1 MKTIVVATDFSPAAE
16 NAARYA
22 LQFAKNIGAGIKLC
36 HAFKVPT
43 EAPMAAQV
51 AWPLEDYPTLKEDI
65 TADLSDLSGKLSS
78 EERAISD
85 PSSFHPGITCGSE
98 VGTVT
103 DVARNFVD
111 QERSGLLVMGTWGNG
126 ELSRVFLGSNSREM
140 IDKAKFPV
148 LLVPTDA
155 VYSGVKKI
163 AFATDL
169 SKSDVEIIHSLGI
182 LARPFNAEILIAH
195 VTGEKYDDP
204 QHQQKVDSF
213 LNEITCKADYP
224 KVYYRHIKSRNVN
237 NGLEW
242 LAEHGQVDILAMVHR
257 PHSFLQ
263 KIFIGS
269 HTNHLARQIEVPL
282 LVFPEGFSGLI

>member
-22 LQFAKNIGAGIKLC
+22 LHFAKNMRAGIKLC
-36 HAFKVPT
+36 HAFKVPS

-51 AWPLEDYPTLKEDI
+51 AWPLEDYETVKEDV
-65 TADLSDLSGKLSS
+65 TADLSSLADKLANEEKAVS
-78 EERAISD
+78 E
-85 PSSFHPGITCGSE
+85 PSSFHPEITYGSE
-98 VGTVT
+98 VGAVT
-103 DVARNFVD
+103 DVARNFIAG
-111 QERSGLLVMGTWGNG
+111 EKSGLLVMGTWGNG
-126 ELSRVFLGSNSREM
+126 ELSRVFLGSNSKEM
-140 IDKAKFPV
+140 IEKAAFPV

-155 VYSGVKKI
+155 TYNGVKKI

-169 SKSDVEIIHSLGI
+169 SKPDVEIIHSLGI
-182 LARPFNAEILIAH
+182 LAYPFNAEILIAH
-195 VTGEKYDDP
+195 VTDEKYDDP
-204 QHQQKVDSF
+204 QHQQKVDAF

-242 LAEHGQVDILAMVHR
+242 LAEHGQIDVLAMVHR

-269 HTNHLARQIEVPL
+269 HTHQIARQVEIPL
-282 LVFPEGFSGLI
+282 LVFPEGYNALI

>member
-22 LQFAKNIGAGIKLC
+22 LHFAKNIKAGIKLC
-36 HAFKVPT
+36 HAFKVPA

-51 AWPLEDYPTLKEDI
+51 AWPLEDYATLKEDI
-65 TADLSDLSGKLSS
+65 TADFSSLAEKLSN
-78 EERAISD
+78 EEKAVSQ
-85 PSSFHPGITCGSE
+85 PSSFHPGITYGSE
-98 VGTVT
+98 IGAVT
-103 DVARNFVD
+103 DVARNFID
-111 QERSGLLVMGTWGNG
+111 EEKSGLLVMGTWGNG
-126 ELSRVFLGSNSREM
+126 ELSRVFLGSNSKEM
-140 IDKAKFPV
+140 VEKATFPV

-155 VYSGVKKI
+155 AYNGVKKI

-169 SKSDVEIIHSLGI
+169 SKSDVDIIHSLGI

-195 VTGEKYDDP
+195 VTDEKYDDP
-204 QHQQKVDSF
+204 EHQQKVDSF
-213 LNEITCKADYP
+213 LSDITGKADYP

-257 PHSFLQ
+257 PHSFFK

-269 HTNHLARQIEVPL
+269 HTEKIARQVEVPL
-282 LVFPEGFSGLI
+282 LVFPEGYHAVI

>member
-22 LQFAKNIGAGIKLC
+22 LHFAKNIKAGIKLC
-36 HAFKVPT
+36 HAFKVPA

-51 AWPLEDYPTLKEDI
+51 AWPLEDYETVKEDV
-65 TADLSDLSGKLSS
+65 TADLSSLADKLAN
-78 EERAISD
+78 EERAVSQ
-85 PSSFHPGITCGSE
+85 PSSFHPEITYGSE
-98 VGTVT
+98 VGAVT
-103 DVARNFVD
+103 DVARNFIAG
-111 QERSGLLVMGTWGNG
+111 EKSGLLVMGTWGNG
-126 ELSRVFLGSNSREM
+126 ELSRVFLGSNSNAM
-140 IDKAKFPV
+140 IEKAAFPV

-155 VYSGVKKI
+155 TYNGVKKI

-182 LARPFNAEILIAH
+182 LAYPFNAEILIAH
-195 VTGEKYDDP
+195 VTDEKYDDP
-204 QHQQKVDSF
+204 QHQQKVDAF

-224 KVYYRHIKSRNVN
+224 NVYYRHIKSRNVN

-242 LAEHGQVDILAMVHR
+242 LAEHGQIDILAMVHR
-257 PHSFLQ
+257 PHSFFQ

-269 HTNHLARQIEVPL
+269 HTHQIARQVEIPL
-282 LVFPEGFSGLI
+282 LVFPEGYNALI

>member
-22 LQFAKNIGAGIKLC
+22 LQFAKNIKAGIKLC

-43 EAPMAAQV
+43 ETPMAAQV

-65 TADLSDLSGKLSS
+65 TADLSALSEKLAA
-78 EERAISD
+78 EERAISA
-85 PSSFHPGITCGSE
+85 PSSFHPEITYGSE

-103 DVARNFVD
+103 DVARNFMD
-111 QERSGLLVMGTWGNG
+111 GERSGLLVMGTWGNG

-155 VYSGVKKI
+155 VYNGVKKI

-169 SKSDVEIIHSLGI
+169 SRSDVEIIHSLGI
-182 LARPFNAEILIAH
+182 LAHPFNAEILIAH
-195 VTGEKYDDP
+195 VTDNKYDDP
-204 QHQQKVDSF
+204 EHQQKVDSF
-213 LNEITCKADYP
+213 LNDITCKADYP

-242 LAEHGQVDILAMVHR
+242 LAEHGQVDVLAMVHR

-269 HTNHLARQIEVPL
+269 HTHQLARQVEVPL
-282 LVFPEGFSGLI
+282 LVFPEGFNGLI